1 MGLTWNKALGGGV
14 AAALLSLLGFITPLA
29 SHVPVLA
36 VIVGL
41 GTLVLTW
48 FTPKNADPKPP
59 TS

>member
-14 AAALLSLLGFITPLA
+14 AATLLSLLGLLAPFA

-36 VIVGL
+36 AVVGV
-41 GTLVLTW
+41 GTLILTW
-48 FTPKNADPKPP
+48 FTPKNADPKSP